1 MNTPPP
7 PTPKKKKRK
16 TLLEAVKHEMSI
28 KEVTKTDK
36 IEWRKI
42 IHVVDLD

>member
-1 MNTPPP
+1 MNPPP
-7 PTPKKKKRK
+7 KKKRK
-16 TLLEAVKHEMSI
+16 KLLDAVKHEMSI

>member
-1 MNTPPP
+1 MNPPP
-7 PTPKKKKRK
+7 PPKKKRK
-16 TLLEAVKHEMSI
+16 KLLDAVKHEMSI